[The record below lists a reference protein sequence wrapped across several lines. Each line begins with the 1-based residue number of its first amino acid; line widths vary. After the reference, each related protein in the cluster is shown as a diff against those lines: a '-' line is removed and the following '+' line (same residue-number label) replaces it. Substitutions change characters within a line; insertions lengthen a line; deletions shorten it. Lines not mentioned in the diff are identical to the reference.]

1 MTKPENHSPRP
12 RPGRLQGTDGV
23 RGPVRPARDFPDGP
37 LETFLGRGVLTE
49 EFFEL
54 YCYAHVRGLIE
65 DRKMAEGDDVL
76 IGWDS
81 RDVEKIYVNAAVSG
95 IAKAGGRP
103 ALLGVLPTPG
113 AAISLVCLESPT
125 AIVITASHNPSDQN
139 GIKIFN
145 GPRGIKFLPEDDERL
160 TEKIYSADFEKIRNA
175 EKKFVPFDASG
186 EERERFIHFH
196 LDGRNAWTNPNEK
209 VFSRSEIIVDPA
221 RGALAQI
228 AAMVFSEL
236 GFARVIEVAGEQNGE
251 VNKDSGVAHIE
262 GTREVTGAAFD
273 SGSGLARH
281 ELVKR
286 MFEEGRS
293 ASKKKDPAQRPLFGV
308 SFDADGDRFFL
319 LLYDAENDSVRIL
332 SGDDCLALQS
342 SYLMAADPEKWR
354 GRTMAF
360 TVESDVNLLRHA
372 LSLGFKP
379 VVTAVGD
386 KWILKKAEES
396 GKFFGLGGEEAG
408 HSISE
413 GVTTVKCRDEKH
425 LFAGNGLKGAINTIL
440 ALHKLAGEE
449 DVIRVARDPFEAG
462 FRHSAYAYYVNKEL
476 FHRGSDVWK
485 AVEKTLRESYF
496 GRDKNRLSLEAAEI
510 EGEPDMLYFAI
521 TSKEE
526 GRVGSIFVRN
536 SGTENKISVNA
547 RGPKKMAGLL
557 KTACDAVII
566 LLMEKMTDNANPM
579 AVARAGLLKQI
590 SKKIA
595 PAGGAFPGLDFE
607 RLTHETEVKQKLITR
622 RGGEFVLTPLGE
634 ALLERI

>member
-1 MTKPENHSPRP
+1 MTGPENRPARP
-12 RPGRLQGTDGV
+12 RPSRLQGTDGV

-37 LETFLGRGVLTE
+37 VETFLGRGVLTE

-54 YCYAHVRGLIE
+54 YCYAHVRGLVE
-65 DRKMAEGDDVL
+65 DGKMAEGDDVL

-81 RDVEKIYVNAAVSG
+81 RDVEKTYVNAAVSG

-113 AAISLVCLESPT
+113 AAISLVCLEAPT

-139 GIKIFN
+139 GIKIFT
-145 GPRGIKFLPEDDERL
+145 GPLGMKFLPEDDERL
-160 TEKIYSADFEKIRNA
+160 TERVYSVDFEKIRNA
-175 EKKFVPFDASG
+175 EKKFFPFDASR
-186 EERERFIHFH
+186 EERARFIHFH
-196 LDGRNAWTNPNEK
+196 LDGRNSWAEGNER
-209 VFSRSEIIVDPA
+209 VFSGSEIIVDPA

-236 GFARVIEVAGEQNGE
+236 GFGMVEEVAGEQNGD

-262 GTREVTGAAFD
+262 GTREITAAAFD

-281 ELVKR
+281 ELVKK
-286 MFEEGRS
+286 MFEEGR
-293 ASKKKDPAQRPLFGV
+293 AAARKNDPAQRPLFGV

-319 LLYDAENDSVRIL
+319 LLYDAKNDSVRIL

-342 SYLMAADPEKWR
+342 SYLMAAEPEKWR

-372 LSLGFKP
+372 TSLGFKP

-386 KWILKKAEES
+386 KWILKKAEECGES
-396 GKFFGLGGEEAG
+396 FGVGGEEAG

-413 GVTTVKCRDEKH
+413 GVTTIKCREEKR

-440 ALHKLAGEE
+440 ALHKLAGGGGVMEA
-449 DVIRVARDPFEAG
+449 ARNPFEAG
-462 FRHSAYAYYVNKEL
+462 FRHTAYAYYVNKGL
-476 FHRGSDVWK
+476 FHRGSHAWK
-485 AVEKTLRESYF
+485 GAEKTLREIFS
-496 GRDKNRLSLEAAEI
+496 GRDKHRLSLEAEEI

-521 TSKEE
+521 TSWDE

-536 SGTENKISVNA
+536 SGTEDKISANA
-547 RGPKKMAGLL
+547 RGAKKMAGLL

-566 LLMEKMTDNANPM
+566 RLMEQMTDAANPM
-579 AVARAGLLKQI
+579 AVARLKLLKQI
-590 SKKIA
+590 SKKITPVA
-595 PAGGAFPGLDFE
+595 GAFPGVDFE
-607 RLTHETEVKQKLITR
+607 RLTHETEVKQQLMTR

-634 ALLERI
+634 ALLEKF

>member
-1 MTKPENHSPRP
+1 MTKPENRP
-12 RPGRLQGTDGV
+12 PLTRPTRLQGTDGV

-54 YCYAHVRGLIE
+54 YCYAHVRGLVE
-65 DRKMAEGDDVL
+65 DKKMAEGDDVL

-103 ALLGVLPTPG
+103 TLLGVLPTPG
-113 AAISLVCLESPT
+113 AAISLVCLEAPT

-139 GIKIFN
+139 GIKIFM
-145 GPRGIKFLPEDDERL
+145 GPRGMKFLPEDDERL
-160 TEKIYSADFEKIRNA
+160 TEKVYSADFEKIRNA
-175 EKKFVPFDASG
+175 EKKFFPFDASE
-186 EERERFIHFH
+186 EERERFVHFH
-196 LDGRNAWTNPNEK
+196 LDGRNTWANWDEK
-209 VFSRSEIIVDPA
+209 VFSGYEIIADPA

-236 GFARVIEVAGEQNGE
+236 GFARVMEVAGEQNGD

-262 GTREVTGAAFD
+262 GTREITAAAFD
-273 SGSGLARH
+273 SGSGYARH
-281 ELVKR
+281 ELVKK

-293 ASKKKDPAQRPLFGV
+293 AERKNDPAQRPLFGV

-319 LLYDAENDSVRIL
+319 LLYDAESDSVRIL

-342 SYLMAADPEKWR
+342 SYLMTAEPEKWR

-386 KWILKKAEES
+386 KWILKKADECGES
-396 GKFFGLGGEEAG
+396 FGVGGEEAG

-413 GVTTVKCRDEKH
+413 GVTTIKCRAEKR

-440 ALHKLAGEE
+440 ALHKLAGGE
-449 DVIRVARDPFEAG
+449 DVINIARNPFEAG
-462 FRHSAYAYYVNKEL
+462 FRHTAYAYYVNKGL
-476 FHRGSDVWK
+476 FHRGSDAWK
-485 AVEKTLRESYF
+485 GAEKTLRESF
-496 GRDKNRLSLEAAEI
+496 RGRDKNLLSLEAEEI

-521 TSKEE
+521 TSKDQ

-547 RGPKKMAGLL
+547 RGAKKMAGLL

-566 LLMEKMTDNANPM
+566 RLMGQMTDKANPM
-579 AVARAGLLKQI
+579 AIARAGLLKQI
-590 SKKIA
+590 SKKMA
-595 PAGGAFPGLDFE
+595 PVAEAFPGVDFE
-607 RLTHETEVKQKLITR
+607 RLTHETEVKQKLIAR

-634 ALLERI
+634 ALLEKI

>member
-1 MTKPENHSPRP
+1 MTESKNPAPLTRP
-12 RPGRLQGTDGV
+12 RRLQGTDGV
-23 RGPVRPARDFPDGP
+23 RGPVRPARDFPYGP
-37 LETFLGRGVLTE
+37 LETFLRHGVLTE

-54 YCYAHVRGLIE
+54 YCYAHVRGLVE

-81 RDVEKIYVNAAVSG
+81 RDVEKTYVNAAVSG

-113 AAISLVCLESPT
+113 AAISLVCLEAPT
-125 AIVITASHNPSDQN
+125 AIVITASHNPGDQN
-139 GIKIFN
+139 GIKIFT
-145 GPRGIKFLPEDDERL
+145 GPRGMKLLPEDDEKL
-160 TEKIYSADFEKIRNA
+160 TERVYSVDFEKIRNA
-175 EKKFVPFDASG
+175 EKKFFPFDASE
-186 EERERFIHFH
+186 EERARFIHFH
-196 LDGRNAWTNPNEK
+196 LDGRNTWANGNEK
-209 VFSRSEIIVDPA
+209 VFSGSEIIVDPA

-236 GFARVIEVAGEQNGE
+236 GFAMVAEVAGEQNGE

-262 GTREVTGAAFD
+262 GTREITAAAFD
-273 SGSGLARH
+273 SGSDFARH
-281 ELVKR
+281 ELVKK

-293 ASKKKDPAQRPLFGV
+293 AARKKDPAQRPLFGV

-319 LLYDAENDSVRIL
+319 LLYDAKNDSVRIL

-386 KWILKKAEES
+386 KWILKKAEEC
-396 GKFFGLGGEEAG
+396 GDFFAVGGEEAG

-413 GVTTVKCRDEKH
+413 GVTTIKCRDQKR

-440 ALHKLAGEE
+440 ALHKLAGGG
-449 DVIRVARDPFEAG
+449 DVIKAAMNPFEAG
-462 FRHSAYAYYVNKEL
+462 FRHTAYAYYVTKGL

-485 AVEKTLRESYF
+485 DAEKTLRESF
-496 GRDKNRLSLEAAEI
+496 TGRDKHLLTLEAEEI

-526 GRVGSIFVRN
+526 GLVGSIFVRN

-547 RGPKKMAGLL
+547 RGAKKIAEPLR
-557 KTACDAVII
+557 TACDAVII
-566 LLMEKMTDNANPM
+566 RLMGQMTDKADPM
-579 AVARAGLLKQI
+579 AVARLKLLDQI

-595 PAGGAFPGLDFE
+595 PAAEDFPGVDFE
-607 RLTHETEVKQKLITR
+607 RLTHETEAKQKLMTR
-622 RGGEFVLTPLGE
+622 RGGKYALTPLGE
-634 ALLERI
+634 AFLEKI